1 MDFIVGRGL
10 APAAKK
16 VYVNKMA
23 GASPRPTLN
32 AQYNRIRRQ
41 RLPVSN
47 ECKKNKATVC
57 HPERSRTSA
66 ERGARQKRKAK
77 P

>member
-23 GASPRPTLN
+23 GASPRPTVNIQYAWYDHCFFALN
-32 AQYNRIRRQ
+32 TFLSIKLSQNPKKILSPY
-41 RLPVSN
+41 
-47 ECKKNKATVC
+47 CK
-57 HPERSRTSA
+57 
-66 ERGARQKRKAK
+66 GDFFMLYYMQ
-77 P
+77 